1 MTGPFTSEEITAKV
15 GPAWIP
21 MPRFCV
27 EQGESEQAVEN
38 CSVFG
43 QNSTVGVPWK
53 LTLGGIDEIAS
64 LAAVWLKAV
73 GEDRYITI
81 K

>member
-1 MTGPFTSEEITAKV
+1 MTGPFTSDEITAKV
-15 GPAWIP
+15 GPTWTP

-27 EQGESEQAVEN
+27 EQGESERAVDN
-38 CSVFG
+38 GSVFA

-64 LAAVWLKAV
+64 LAAVWLR
-73 GEDRYITI
+73 G
-81 K
+81 